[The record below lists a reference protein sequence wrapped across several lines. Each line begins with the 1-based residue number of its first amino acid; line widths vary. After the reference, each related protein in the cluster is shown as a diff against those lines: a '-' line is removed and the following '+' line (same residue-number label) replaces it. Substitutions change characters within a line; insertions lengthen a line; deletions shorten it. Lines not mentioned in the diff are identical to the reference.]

1 MSTAPVE
8 TEPAQVPASGG
19 RTPKDMV
26 MSLGVLLVPV
36 LLLVLGYRLFYGWN
50 DAVTVDPTPAIESA
64 GRASMAPLPGA
75 VAPDGWQTV
84 TAKWSD
90 GKLRIGYL
98 DRDNHGARLVQSR
111 TSAAELVKAELGEK
125 AQLGE
130 QTSVGGVTWQRYRA
144 PDDEF
149 ALVRTSGD
157 TAILL
162 VGRDVDL
169 AELAAAVSH

>member
-8 TEPAQVPASGG
+8 TQPAQVPASGG
-19 RTPKDMV
+19 RTPKDMAL
-26 MSLGVLLVPV
+26 SLGVLLVPV

-50 DAVTVDPTPAIESA
+50 DAVTVDPTAAIESA

-84 TAKWSD
+84 TAKWAD

-98 DRDNHGARLVQSR
+98 DPDNRGARLVQAR
-111 TSAAELVKAELGEK
+111 IAAAELVKAELGDK
-125 AQLGE
+125 AQPGAQE
-130 QTSVGGVTWQRYRA
+130 SVGGVTWQRYHT
-144 PDDEF
+144 PDDED

-162 VGRDVDL
+162 VGRGVDL
-169 AELAAAVSH
+169 VELAAAVSR